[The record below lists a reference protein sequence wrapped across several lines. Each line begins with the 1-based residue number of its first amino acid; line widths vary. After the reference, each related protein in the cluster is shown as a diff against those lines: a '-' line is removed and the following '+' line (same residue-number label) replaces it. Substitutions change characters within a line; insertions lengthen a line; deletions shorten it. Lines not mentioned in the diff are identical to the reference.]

1 MNLYTENFHVV
12 LEHFRETIE
21 SATKLLRE
29 ISEEESAKPLS
40 EDKWSKKEII
50 GHLIDS
56 AANNHQR
63 FVRGQFQNDLI
74 FQGYDQ
80 EQWVSAQKYN
90 EADWSLL
97 VDLWRAYNLHLAHI
111 MACSDELARRKMHYD
126 HTLNKIAFN
135 HVSIDHPTNL
145 EYVMRDYIVHL
156 KSHLDQISN

>member
-1 MNLYTENFHVV
+1 MNLYTENFHTVI
-12 LEHFRETIE
+12 EHFRETIE

-29 ISEEESAKPLS
+29 ISDEESARPLS
-40 EDKWSKKEII
+40 EGKWSVKEII
-50 GHLIDS
+50 GHLVDS

-80 EQWVSAQKYN
+80 GQWVSSQKYN

-97 VDLWRAYNLHLAHI
+97 VDLWRTYNLHLAHI
-111 MACSDELARRKMHYD
+111 MAHSPEEARKQMHYE

-135 HVSIDHPTNL
+135 QVSVDDPANM

-156 KSHLDQISN
+156 KSHLHQIFG